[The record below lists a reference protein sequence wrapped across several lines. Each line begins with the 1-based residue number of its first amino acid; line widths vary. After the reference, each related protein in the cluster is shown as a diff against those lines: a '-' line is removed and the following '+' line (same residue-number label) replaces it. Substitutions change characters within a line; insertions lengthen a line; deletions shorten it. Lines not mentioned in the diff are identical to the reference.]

1 MHLWL
6 VPFTPGGK
14 HSISITFAE
23 STRIAMIRI
32 WVSSSYVTGFRHK
45 NLLLSFT
52 GSIFIAYEQP
62 SLIALQDAR
71 FSMEGRI
78 ETNRG
83 EVYRGFGLI
92 NRRLKQRRFCEADGN
107 RKENKTNSDAL

>member
-6 VPFTPGGK
+6 APFTPGRK

-23 STRIAMIRI
+23 SIRIAMIRI

-52 GSIFIAYEQP
+52 GCIFIALEQP
-62 SLIALQDAR
+62 SSIALQDAR
-71 FSMEGRI
+71 FSTEGRL
-78 ETNRG
+78 ETSRG
-83 EVYRGFGLI
+83 EVCRGSDLI